1 MTLVYIPVI
10 TTVALLGFLLF
21 AGSGKIRKQL
31 KFTGD
36 DDLDER
42 LTYQLLLLACVGVSL
57 GAAYLI
63 APASLVHYFS
73 FGSIDAP
80 AKPLALFGIGDGE
93 RWGSIGLSL
102 GLIISAVTALVMNLD
117 LRKAGISLH
126 LPKGAGWVLLLS
138 LSNAFGEEMIC
149 RVGLLAPMA
158 GHLDQASICML
169 SAVIFGLPH
178 YLGRPSGVSGVI
190 LAGILGFILAKS
202 VLETGGFFWAWSIHF
217 VQDVIIISAM
227 FMMQART
234 RQGGSEAGS

>member
-1 MTLVYIPVI
+1 MTRVFIPAI
-10 TTVALLGFLLF
+10 TTVALLAFLLF

-36 DDLDER
+36 GDLDAR
-42 LTYQLLLLACVGVSL
+42 LTYQLVLSACAALSL

-63 APASLVHYFS
+63 APVSFLNYFS

-80 AKPLALFGIGDGE
+80 AKPLALFGIGNGE
-93 RWGSIGLSL
+93 RWGTIGLSL
-102 GLIISAVTALVMNLD
+102 GLIISVVTALVMYFD
-117 LRKAGISLH
+117 LRRAGIGPH
-126 LPKGAGWVLLLS
+126 LPEGAGWVLLLS

-149 RVGLLAPMA
+149 RVGLLVPMT
-158 GHLDQASICML
+158 GQLEPASICML

-178 YLGRPSGVSGVI
+178 YRGLPSGVSGVI

-217 VQDVIIISAM
+217 VQDVIIIGAL
-227 FMMQART
+227 FLMQART